1 MSELHASKVRP
12 LSPLLKMAASS
23 GVHVAVRL
31 RLNRGDD
38 VHATDE
44 KGYNALH
51 YAAARGHLQTCRVL
65 LDAGID
71 PIARNGDGADARALA
86 LVDGHIEVVALIDSY
101 VTAADCSDVSNDA
114 PLAGAAESVALPAAI
129 ISLQDEPAPSAAYVL
144 QTERLDD
151 VEHVVSAVGL
161 RPSVTQACL
170 IGTPESEQLADV
182 NDWEEEVDPVRPNN
196 DTSFLQSASRIQIS
210 INCHRTVDR
219 DELWDDVDIDLPEIR
234 RLHWGPNGSSGE
246 RHARSRQILAYGLR
260 HGFVPESWIR
270 ETADVDGE
278 ASSGYFANLAIIVAD
293 LGIQTSE
300 GIWDWQELADDIED
314 TELAESAQSGVDA
327 LLSLNSSDVDPLK
340 LYEDEF
346 KRVPLLSK
354 EEEVEFAKTI
364 EHGFAEAA
372 RIVAR
377 CPVALE
383 MIAASLEGVIAGAA
397 SIGRC
402 IRINAI

>member
-161 RPSVTQACL
+161 
-170 IGTPESEQLADV
+170 
-182 NDWEEEVDPVRPNN
+182 
-196 DTSFLQSASRIQIS
+196 
-210 INCHRTVDR
+210 
-219 DELWDDVDIDLPEIR
+219 
-234 RLHWGPNGSSGE
+234 
-246 RHARSRQILAYGLR
+246 
-260 HGFVPESWIR
+260 
-270 ETADVDGE
+270 
-278 ASSGYFANLAIIVAD
+278 
-293 LGIQTSE
+293 
-300 GIWDWQELADDIED
+300 
-314 TELAESAQSGVDA
+314 
-327 LLSLNSSDVDPLK
+327 
-340 LYEDEF
+340 
-346 KRVPLLSK
+346 
-354 EEEVEFAKTI
+354 
-364 EHGFAEAA
+364 
-372 RIVAR
+372 
-377 CPVALE
+377 
-383 MIAASLEGVIAGAA
+383 
-397 SIGRC
+397 
-402 IRINAI
+402 